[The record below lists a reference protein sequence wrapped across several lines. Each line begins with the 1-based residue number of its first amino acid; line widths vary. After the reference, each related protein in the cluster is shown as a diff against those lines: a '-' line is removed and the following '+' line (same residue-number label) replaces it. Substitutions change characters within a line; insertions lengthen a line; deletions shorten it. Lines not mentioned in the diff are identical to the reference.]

1 MSDDYSFLWIFVWLG
16 ILLWVVIL
24 FRLPPKHTDLKHLLL
39 IVTAFLI
46 LAVGGP
52 FHIKSTWDKYHD
64 FDSGRIRKITDTR
77 RTIADYQR
85 YGPKAPAITASL
97 IYVICM
103 CALGACVRAQYRE
116 WRYKKPWF

>member
-52 FHIKSTWDKYHD
+52 FYIKSTWDKYHD
-64 FDSGRIRKITDTR
+64 FDSGRIHEIRDKR
-77 RTIADYQR
+77 RTIADYQTF
-85 YGPKAPAITASL
+85 GPKGPAIKASL
-97 IYVICM
+97 IYIISLSV
-103 CALGACVRAQYRE
+103 LGACARAQYRK
-116 WRYKKPWF
+116 WRYNEPW